1 MLHEIDF
8 NGVKYPSMSALAR
21 AYGIA
26 PTTLRS
32 RLKQMSL
39 QDAVNLGSPNGN
51 DCKYIRYIKDALYDK
66 NNTPN
71 VIPTPATSDLV
82 FRWKKPRS
90 TGESVDKT
98 NPTYYKKGKFEC
110 IDVLEELL
118 QGVSG
123 TTAFCLGNCIKYL
136 WRFNQKNGVED
147 LKKARWYL
155 DKLITNKDIEISE
168 IIDEDT
174 NL

>member
-8 NGVKYPSMSALAR
+8 NGVKYPSMSALSR

-32 RLKQMSL
+32 RLKHMSL
-39 QDAVNLGSPNGN
+39 QDAINLGNHNGN
-51 DCKYIRYIKDALYDK
+51 DCKYTRYIKDALYDK

-71 VIPTPATSDLV
+71 IIPTQTTNVLV
-82 FRWKKPRS
+82 PKWRKPRS

-123 TTAFCLGNCIKYL
+123 ATAFCLGNCIKYL

-168 IIDEDT
+168 IINEDT

>member
-8 NGVKYPSMSALAR
+8 NGVKYPSMSALSR

-32 RLKQMSL
+32 RLKHMSL
-39 QDAVNLGSPNGN
+39 QDAINLGNHNGN
-51 DCKYIRYIKDALYDK
+51 DCKYTRYIKDALYDK

-71 VIPTPATSDLV
+71 IIPTPATSDLV
-82 FRWKKPRS
+82 FRWKKPKS

-123 TTAFCLGNCIKYL
+123 ATAFCLGNCIKYL

>member
-8 NGVKYPSMSALAR
+8 NGVKYPSMSALSR

-32 RLKQMSL
+32 RLKHMSL
-39 QDAVNLGSPNGN
+39 QDAINLGNHNGN
-51 DCKYIRYIKDALYDK
+51 DCKYTRYIKDALYDK

-71 VIPTPATSDLV
+71 IIPTQTTNVLV
-82 FRWKKPRS
+82 PKWRKPRS

-123 TTAFCLGNCIKYL
+123 ATAFCLGNCIKYL

>member
-8 NGVKYPSMSALAR
+8 NGVKYPSMSALSR

-32 RLKQMSL
+32 RLKHMSL
-39 QDAVNLGSPNGN
+39 QDAINLGNHNSN
-51 DCKYIRYIKDALYDK
+51 DCKYTRYIKDALYDK

-71 VIPTPATSDLV
+71 VIPTQTTSVLV
-82 FRWKKPRS
+82 PKWRKPRS

-123 TTAFCLGNCIKYL
+123 ATAFCLGNCIKYL

>member
-1 MLHEIDF
+1 MHYLEHNAI
-8 NGVKYPSMSALAR
+8 
-21 AYGIA
+21 
-26 PTTLRS
+26 
-32 RLKQMSL
+32 
-39 QDAVNLGSPNGN
+39 NLGNHNGN
-51 DCKYIRYIKDALYDK
+51 DCKYTRYIKDALYDK

-71 VIPTPATSDLV
+71 IIPTPATSDLV

-123 TTAFCLGNCIKYL
+123 ATAFCLGNCIKYL

>member
-39 QDAVNLGSPNGN
+39 QDAISLGSPNGN
-51 DCKYIRYIKDALYDK
+51 DCKYTHYIKDALYDK

-71 VIPTPATSDLV
+71 VIPTPAISDLV
-82 FRWKKPRS
+82 FRYKKPEPTR
-90 TGESVDKT
+90 ESIDKT

-123 TTAFCLGNCIKYL
+123 ATAFCLGNCIKYL

>member
-8 NGVKYPSMSALAR
+8 NGVKYPSMSALSR

-32 RLKQMSL
+32 RLKHMSL
-39 QDAVNLGSPNGN
+39 QDAINLGNHNSN
-51 DCKYIRYIKDALYDK
+51 DCKYTRYIKDALYDK

-71 VIPTPATSDLV
+71 VIPTQTTSVLV
-82 FRWKKPRS
+82 PKWRKPRS

-123 TTAFCLGNCIKYL
+123 ATAFCLGNCIKYL
-136 WRFNQKNGVED
+136 WRFNQKNGIED

>member
-8 NGVKYPSMSALAR
+8 NGVKYPSMSALSR

-32 RLKQMSL
+32 RLKHMSL
-39 QDAVNLGSPNGN
+39 QDAVNLGNHNSN
-51 DCKYIRYIKDALYDK
+51 DCKYTRYIKDALYDK

-71 VIPTPATSDLV
+71 VIPTQTTSVLV
-82 FRWKKPRS
+82 PKWRKPRS

-123 TTAFCLGNCIKYL
+123 ATAFCLGNCIKYL

>member
-8 NGVKYPSMSALAR
+8 NGVKYPSMSALSR

-32 RLKQMSL
+32 RLKHMSL
-39 QDAVNLGSPNGN
+39 QDAINLGNHNGN
-51 DCKYIRYIKDALYDK
+51 DCKYTRYIKDALYDK

-71 VIPTPATSDLV
+71 VIPTQTTSVLV
-82 FRWKKPRS
+82 PKWRKPRS

-123 TTAFCLGNCIKYL
+123 ATAFCLGNCIKYL

>member
-8 NGVKYPSMSALAR
+8 NGVKYPSMSALSR

-32 RLKQMSL
+32 RLKHMSL
-39 QDAVNLGSPNGN
+39 QDAINLGNHNSN
-51 DCKYIRYIKDALYDK
+51 DCKYTRYIKDALYDK

-71 VIPTPATSDLV
+71 VIPTQTTSVLV
-82 FRWKKPRS
+82 PKWRKPRS

-123 TTAFCLGNCIKYL
+123 ATAFCLGNCIKYL
-136 WRFNQKNGVED
+136 WRFNQKTGIED

>member
-8 NGVKYPSMSALAR
+8 NGVKYPSMSALSR

-32 RLKQMSL
+32 RLKHMSL
-39 QDAVNLGSPNGN
+39 QDAINLGNHNGN
-51 DCKYIRYIKDALYDK
+51 DCKYTRYIKDALYDK

-71 VIPTPATSDLV
+71 IIPTQTTSVLV
-82 FRWKKPRS
+82 PKWRKPRS

-123 TTAFCLGNCIKYL
+123 ATAFCLGNCIKYL

>member
-21 AYGIA
+21 AYSIA

-32 RLKQMSL
+32 RLKIMSL
-39 QDAVNLGSPNGN
+39 QDAINLGSPNSN
-51 DCKYIRYIKDALYDK
+51 ECKYTHYIKDALYDK

-90 TGESVDKT
+90 TGESIDKT

-123 TTAFCLGNCIKYL
+123 ATAFCLGNCIKYL